1 MPVSTVMQA
10 QTFRRWYQARVM
22 ELFPR
27 LECSK
32 EVDAVLLPA
41 TPCAAPQIGQE
52 RSGWRG

>member
-22 ELFPR
+22 ELLPR